1 MSLRRKPAFR
11 RTSETGSVKASLYA
25 YPDRDLEKDYIIWNS
40 INGIKVG
47 QCRHENTRQLVIVQ
61 EVKRISV
68 SQFSRVLRIFHENI
82 ASPIFLYKSHI
93 IYEFVDLDIVDV
105 LPLSQPEIANA
116 MAQAMS
122 AVYAALEET
131 LTFRIDTVRI
141 SHLGVVKLILDWNFE
156 GSVDKAIFNANIGYL
171 AMYLAETMD
180 VMGKSLLEW
189 DQNGRSFRSI
199 LCSGKIPALE
209 VR

>member
-1 MSLRRKPAFR
+1 MTRRLNIYQYNSKMSLRRKPASR

-93 IYEFVDLDIVDV
+93 IYEFVDLEIVDV
-105 LPLSQPEIANA
+105 LPLSNRKLPMQWHRRCRLCTLPWRKPLH
-116 MAQAMS
+116 S
-122 AVYAALEET
+122 AST
-131 LTFRIDTVRI
+131 LFESPT
-141 SHLGVVKLILDWNFE
+141 LG
-156 GSVDKAIFNANIGYL
+156 
-171 AMYLAETMD
+171 
-180 VMGKSLLEW
+180 
-189 DQNGRSFRSI
+189 
-199 LCSGKIPALE
+199 
-209 VR
+209 

>member
-1 MSLRRKPAFR
+1 MTRRLNIYQYNSKMSLRRKAASR

-141 SHLGVVKLILDWNFE
+141 SHLGVVKLSKIVVTYTPTIYYNRTLTQI
-156 GSVDKAIFNANIGYL
+156 SPR
-171 AMYLAETMD
+171 
-180 VMGKSLLEW
+180 LE
-189 DQNGRSFRSI
+189 FRG
-199 LCSGKIPALE
+199 LC
-209 VR
+209 